1 MDLSG
6 DVAEMTASDLPN
18 KGSRRELVLK
28 FFNNLDVKCD
38 NLTVMES
45 GSIRQARIQPLLAFF
60 LLIAALCA
68 ACESGGLIGPAD
80 ETAEAGKIIEEANR
94 DLTKIKVLYKENEG
108 KRHELRAAMEAK
120 NVEDVKRISGEVV
133 KLINEG
139 TNYGNDAIN
148 KIRDAREM
156 KINREYDE
164 YLRLKEESLM
174 KQLEAFTSYHAAART
189 LRDNYDPNDAK
200 AYDKVKA
207 EFDELTD
214 KYRTLMEKARDNSS
228 EANDLYKETLAKERS

>member
-1 MDLSG
+1 
-6 DVAEMTASDLPN
+6 MTASDLAN
-18 KGSRRELVLK
+18 RGSRGEIVLK
-28 FFNNLDVKCD
+28 FFKKRDVKYD
-38 NLTVMES
+38 NLSAMERC
-45 GSIRQARIQPLLAFF
+45 SIYQVRIWPLMVVF
-60 LLIAALCA
+60 LLVAVFGG
-68 ACESGGLIGPAD
+68 ACESGGGLIGPAD

-108 KRHELRAAMEAK
+108 KRHELRAAVEAK

-156 KINREYDE
+156 KINRDYDE

-174 KQLEAFTSYHAAART
+174 KQLEAFTSYHSAART
-189 LRDNYDPNDAK
+189 LRDNYDPKDVK

-228 EANDLYKETLAKERS
+228 EANDLYKETLAKERN